1 MFDTRVPAEH
11 RNNHVIMTNGTTAHD
26 ISELRRKLHDLKNS
40 EPYMRCES
48 MRKQK
53 DSNLHS
59 LGKGHSETLYSQRIS
74 QIIDDPSFNRYL
86 RKKPIALLLNLIAYN
101 AMNDQDN
108 NVANGFDKDLANG
121 LDRIRDIVVCQVQTE
136 YTFPTKDRLDI
147 LIEGVIDKDD
157 AKETFVLCIENKVT
171 SQEGSKNREKKDAD
185 QCERYYNQ
193 IENEFSDK
201 KKYRI
206 YTFLAPEKPKKL
218 SSEHFVSITYQEL
231 LDDVLH
237 PLVVQS
243 EYNTNKLSPASID
256 TLKDFINTIQQ
267 ETIDNKRIAMT
278 PEYKKLLQDFWD
290 ANKDLILEASR
301 ACASEEEAAD
311 IQKQVEVR
319 NRDKYVLITNPTN
332 GTKVNVG
339 GKNKIAKVFVEEYCK
354 LNPST
359 TFEGMQGI
367 LNGVKTPNILSKQKK
382 ANNTTFPIDG
392 KDWYVANKV
401 WGEGT
406 PQFKKLKKV
415 IEDNGMQLT
424 VIP

>member
-1 MFDTRVPAEH
+1 MADD
-11 RNNHVIMTNGTTAHD
+11 TTAQD

-121 LDRIRDIVVCQVQTE
+121 LDRIRDIVVSQVQTE

-171 SQEGSKNREKKDAD
+171 SHEGPD

-193 IENEFSDK
+193 IKNAFPDK
-201 KKYRI
+201 THRI
-206 YTFLAPEKPKKL
+206 YAFLAPEKPQGL
-218 SSEHFVSITYQEL
+218 TNEHFVPITYQEL

-278 PEYKKLLQDFWD
+278 SEYKKLLQDFWD

-311 IQKQVEVR
+311 IQKQAENRR
-319 NRDKYVLITNPTN
+319 NRDKYVLITNPTT
-332 GTKVNVG
+332 GTEVTVG
-339 GKNKIAKVFVEEYCK
+339 GKNRIAKVFVEEYCK
-354 LNPST
+354 LHPST
-359 TFEGMQGI
+359 TLSDMQTI
-367 LNGVKTPNILSKQKK
+367 LAEIKTPNILSDQDVGR
-382 ANNTTFPIDG
+382 TFQIDG
-392 KDWYVANKV
+392 KDWFVLNGI
-401 WGEGT
+401 WGEGSSY
-406 PQFKKLKKV
+406 FEKLKKV
-415 IEDNGMQLT
+415 IKDNGMDLK
-424 VIP
+424 P

>member
-1 MFDTRVPAEH
+1 
-11 RNNHVIMTNGTTAHD
+11 
-26 ISELRRKLHDLKNS
+26 
-40 EPYMRCES
+40 

-278 PEYKKLLQDFWD
+278 SEYKKLLQDFWD

-311 IQKQVEVR
+311 IQKQAENRR
-319 NRDKYVLITNPTN
+319 NRDKYVLITNPTT
-332 GTKVNVG
+332 GTEVTVG
-339 GKNKIAKVFVEEYCK
+339 GKNKIAKVFIEEYCK
-354 LNPST
+354 LHPST
-359 TFEGMQGI
+359 TLSDMQTI
-367 LNGVKTPNILSKQKK
+367 LAEIKSPNILSDQG
-382 ANNTTFPIDG
+382 TGRTDSIDG
-392 KDWYVANKV
+392 KDDWFVENGIWSGAYIEKIR
-401 WGEGT
+401 
-406 PQFKKLKKV
+406 KV
-415 IEDNGMQLT
+415 IKDNGMDLK
-424 VIP
+424 P